1 MRSLLTK
8 VTNLSQVEHS
18 DVEAINRIM
27 EKAGYEIFHKFGLQ
41 DFFYVKKTTWRNAP
55 TKSPLKKKKILV
67 ENCKKEKGILGNIQ
81 SSMEPKGEEAP

>member
-1 MRSLLTK
+1 MRSLLIQ

-55 TKSPLKKKKILV
+55 TKSPLKKE
-67 ENCKKEKGILGNIQ
+67 ENFGRKL
-81 SSMEPKGEEAP
+81 